1 MRGGN
6 VAGLISSHF
15 SGKFFKDSV
24 GRLPASRVALW
35 SRSSSSFID
44 ALKATNGQTITCKA
58 AVAWEPKTKLDVTD
72 IQVSP
77 PKAGEV
83 RIKNIANAL
92 CHTDIYTLDGF
103 DPEGLFP
110 CVLGHEAASIV
121 ESVGEGVT
129 SVAVGDVVIPCYTP
143 ECKKHDC
150 IFCESP
156 KTNLCPSIRATQG
169 QGLMPDGTSRMHKD
183 GTPLFHFMGCS
194 TFAEYSV
201 IAEISAAK
209 INPGADLNKICMLG
223 CGVATG
229 WGAVFNNCK
238 LEPQSSVVVYG
249 LGALGLAAIQ
259 AAKASGAG
267 YIVGVDLLESKFDLA
282 KQLGADVCISPK
294 TVGSTRSWLLEQ
306 RKWGY
311 DYTFDCTGNVH
322 VMREALEVA
331 HRGWGQ
337 SCVIGVAAAGQE
349 ISTRPF
355 QLVTGREWKGTA
367 FGGWKARTEVP
378 KLVQTVMRGELNIDP
393 YVTHT
398 FKGLD
403 KVNDS
408 IEALHSGDCLRA
420 IVEIADSP
428 FAVAKTPSLKGNV
441 KVEGGKLQQL
451 SHWSDVCQCEMT
463 FSIFLPELKSR
474 TGPPPPVVF
483 YLSGLTCTDENA
495 RTKAHFARA
504 AAEEGLCVVFP
515 DTSPRG
521 VNIPGE
527 DDSYDFG
534 SGAGFYVNATVE
546 PWARHYQMYDYV
558 TKELPGVIESFYYVD
573 MERQSIMGHSMGGHG
588 ALVAHLRNPGRY
600 KSVSAFAP
608 ISHPTSS
615 DWGRKQF
622 EGYLGSMDAGKA
634 YDAVVLADSYQGPK
648 VPLLVDQGTSDP
660 FLESLQVDKLYDAFK
675 RNGLPIE
682 LRMQP
687 LYDHSYFFISTFM
700 KDHVKFHAKALFQ

>member
-1 MRGGN
+1 
-6 VAGLISSHF
+6 LISF
-15 SGKFFKDSV
+15 REAGKFFKDSLTAS
-24 GRLPASRVALW
+24 RPWSRVAIW
-35 SRSSSSFID
+35 SRASSSFID
-44 ALKATNGQTITCKA
+44 SLKATNGQTITCKA
-58 AVAWEPKTKLDVTD
+58 AVAWAPKTKLDVTD

-77 PKAGEV
+77 PQAGEV

-110 CVLGHEAASIV
+110 CVLGHEAASVV

-156 KTNLCPSIRATQG
+156 KTNLCPAIRATQG
-169 QGLMPDGTSRMHKD
+169 QGLMPDGSSRMHKD

-259 AAKASGAG
+259 AAKANGAG
-267 YIVGVDLLESKFDLA
+267 FIVGVDLLESKFDLA
-282 KQLGADVCISPK
+282 KQLGADTCISPN
-294 TVGSTRSWLLEQ
+294 TVGSTRNWLLEQ

-378 KLVQTVMRGELNIDP
+378 KLVQTVMRGELDIDP

-398 FKGLD
+398 FQGLD
-403 KVNDS
+403 RVNDA

-420 IVEIADSP
+420 IVHIADSP
-428 FAVAKTPSLKGNV
+428 FQVAKAPTLKGNV

-451 SHWSDVCQCEMT
+451 SHWSDACQCEMT

-474 TGPPPPVVF
+474 TAGPPPVVF

-495 RTKAHFARA
+495 RTKANFARA
-504 AAEEGLCVVFP
+504 AAKEGLCVVFP

-521 VNIPGE
+521 VGIPGE

-546 PWARHYQMYDYV
+546 PWAKHYKMYDYIV
-558 TKELPGVIESFYYVD
+558 DELPKVIESFYYVD
-573 MERQSIMGHSMGGHG
+573 MDRQSIMGHSMGGHG
-588 ALVAHLRNPGRY
+588 ALVAHLRNPGRF
-600 KSVSAFAP
+600 KSVSTFAP

-615 DWGRKQF
+615 EWGQKQF
-622 EGYLGSMDAGKA
+622 EGYLGSMEAGKE
-634 YDAVVLADSYQGPK
+634 YDAVVLAESYDGPK
-648 VPLLVDQGTSDP
+648 VPLLVDTGTSDP
-660 FLESLQVDKLYDAFK
+660 FLPKLQVDKLYDAFK

-700 KDHVKFHAKALFQ
+700 DDHVKFHAKALSQ